1 MGASDGFDGEYNV
14 DRFVFFVIRGCIELD
29 EVEDWVNCYNVGFMH
44 TMYDLDGYGDDEG
57 YDMDFRYSIKPIR
70 TVEPSLSFNYFLKNR

>member
-44 TMYDLDGYGDDEG
+44 TVYNLDDEE
-57 YDMDFRYSIKPIR
+57 YDFELNYSIKPIR
-70 TVEPSLSFNYFLKNR
+70 TVEPSLSFKYFMKVGRIP